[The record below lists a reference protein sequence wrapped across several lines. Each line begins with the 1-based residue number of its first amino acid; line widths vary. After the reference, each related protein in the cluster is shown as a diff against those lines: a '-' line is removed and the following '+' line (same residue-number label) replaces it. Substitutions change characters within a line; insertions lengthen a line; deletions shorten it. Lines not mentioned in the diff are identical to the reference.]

1 MIFSSIPFLYY
12 FLPAVLLAYFLT
24 PRKGK
29 NGVLLLFSL
38 IFYGW
43 GEPRL
48 IFVMLL
54 SVALGYFFGL
64 ALERTGEE
72 RPRKLLLALA
82 VLSSLGFLVYYKYT
96 DFFLENINALFGTR
110 LPLLNLALPIGIS
123 FYTFQILSYTV
134 DVYRGQV
141 PAQKNPVNLACYVT
155 FFPQLIAGPIV
166 RYADVARQ
174 LEERTH
180 SLDSCR
186 LGGRRFLVGLGKK
199 ILLANLLGELCAA
212 WRVTQD
218 GSVLF
223 SWLYA
228 VGYTLH
234 IYYDFSGYSDMAIGL
249 GKIFGFTFP
258 ENFRYPYIASSI
270 TDFWRRWHIS
280 LSSWFRDYVYIP
292 LGGNRRGRAVQL
304 RNILIVWLLTG
315 FWHGAAW
322 NFIAW
327 GGFFAILLVLEKL
340 WLLEKLGRH
349 PVLGHVYVL
358 LTVVF
363 SFVLFDASSLR
374 GAWGSILG
382 MLGLGDQPPVS
393 QEAVYLLRSNAVLLL
408 LGAVGATEL
417 PKRLALRLENK
428 APALM
433 AVAEPLALV
442 LLLLA
447 CTAYLVDGSYNPFL
461 YFRF

>member
-24 PRKGK
+24 PGKGK

-64 ALERTGEE
+64 TLEKTGEE
-72 RPRKLLLALA
+72 KPRKLLLALS

-96 DFFLENINALFGTR
+96 DFFLENINALFGTH

-141 PAQKNPVNLACYVT
+141 PAQKNPIDLACYVT

-223 SWLYA
+223 SWMYA

-340 WLLEKLGRH
+340 WLLEKMGRH

-358 LTVVF
+358 LAVVF
-363 SFVLFDASSLR
+363 SFVLFDASSLQSA
-374 GAWGSILG
+374 GNSILG
-382 MLGLGDQPPVS
+382 MLGLGGLPPVS

>member
-72 RPRKLLLALA
+72 RPRKLLLALS

-96 DFFLENINALFGTR
+96 DFFLENINVLLGTH

-141 PAQKNPVNLACYVT
+141 PAQKNPIDLACYVT

-186 LGGRRFLVGLGKK
+186 LGARRFLVGLGKK

-349 PVLGHVYVL
+349 PVLGHGYVL
-358 LTVVF
+358 LAVVF
-363 SFVLFDASSLR
+363 SFVLFDASSLQSA
-374 GAWGSILG
+374 GNSILG
-382 MLGLGDQPPVS
+382 MLGLGGLPPVS

>member
-64 ALERTGEE
+64 ALEKTGEE
-72 RPRKLLLALA
+72 RPRKLLLALS

-96 DFFLENINALFGTR
+96 DFFLENINALFGTH

-141 PAQKNPVNLACYVT
+141 PAQKNPIDLACYVT

-212 WRVTQD
+212 WRATQD

-292 LGGNRRGRAVQL
+292 LGGNRRGTAIQL

-340 WLLEKLGRH
+340 WLLEKMGRH

-358 LTVVF
+358 LAVVF
-363 SFVLFDASSLR
+363 SFVLFDASSLQSA
-374 GAWGSILG
+374 GNSILG
-382 MLGLGDQPPVS
+382 MLGLGGLPPVS

>member
-64 ALERTGEE
+64 ALEKTGEE
-72 RPRKLLLALA
+72 RPRKLLLALS
-82 VLSSLGFLVYYKYT
+82 VLSSLGFLMYYKYT
-96 DFFLENINALFGTR
+96 DFFLENINALFGTH

-212 WRVTQD
+212 WRVTQG

-292 LGGNRRGRAVQL
+292 LGGSRC
-304 RNILIVWLLTG
+304 
-315 FWHGAAW
+315 AAW
-322 NFIAW
+322 KKYRNVFIV
-327 GGFFAILLVLEKL
+327 FLV
-340 WLLEKLGRH
+340 
-349 PVLGHVYVL
+349 
-358 LTVVF
+358 
-363 SFVLFDASSLR
+363 S
-374 GAWGSILG
+374 
-382 MLGLGDQPPVS
+382 GL
-393 QEAVYLLRSNAVLLL
+393 
-408 LGAVGATEL
+408 
-417 PKRLALRLENK
+417 
-428 APALM
+428 
-433 AVAEPLALV
+433 
-442 LLLLA
+442 
-447 CTAYLVDGSYNPFL
+447 
-461 YFRF
+461 

>member
-64 ALERTGEE
+64 ALEKTGEE
-72 RPRKLLLALA
+72 RPRKLLLALS
-82 VLSSLGFLVYYKYT
+82 VLSSLGFLMYYKYT
-96 DFFLENINALFGTR
+96 DFFLENINALFGTH

-141 PAQKNPVNLACYVT
+141 PAQKNPIDLACYVT

-186 LGGRRFLVGLGKK
+186 LGARRFLVGLGKK

-292 LGGNRRGRAVQL
+292 LGGNRKGRGKQL

-322 NFIAW
+322 NFLFW
-327 GGFFAILLVLEKL
+327 GLYFAVLLILEKL
-340 WLLEKLGRH
+340 ALLKTLEKHRFF
-349 PVLGHVYVL
+349 GHLYL
-358 LTVVF
+358 LLAVIF
-363 SFVLFDASSLR
+363 GFVLFDASSLR
-374 GAWGSILG
+374 GAWVCLRG
-382 MLGLGDQPPVS
+382 MFGLGGLPAVS
-393 QEAVYLLRSNAVLLL
+393 DEGLYLLRSNAVLLL
-408 LGAVGATEL
+408 VSAVGAAPL
-417 PKRLALRLENK
+417 PKMLAQKLNDYSTNAAAALR
-428 APALM
+428 ALGLCM
-433 AVAEPLALV
+433 
-442 LLLLA
+442 LLLA
-447 CTAYLVDGSYNPFL
+447 CTAFLVDGSYNPFL

>member
-64 ALERTGEE
+64 ALEKTGEE
-72 RPRKLLLALA
+72 RPRKLLLALS

-96 DFFLENINALFGTR
+96 DFFLENINALFGTH

-134 DVYRGQV
+134 DVYQGQV

-358 LTVVF
+358 LAVVF

-382 MLGLGDQPPVS
+382 MLGLGSLPPVS

>member
-64 ALERTGEE
+64 ALERTGGE
-72 RPRKLLLALA
+72 RPRKLLLALS

-96 DFFLENINALFGTR
+96 DFFLENINALFGTH

-280 LSSWFRDYVYIP
+280 LSTWFRDYVYIP

-358 LTVVF
+358 LAVVF
-363 SFVLFDASSLR
+363 SFVLFDASSLQSA
-374 GAWGSILG
+374 GNSILG
-382 MLGLGDQPPVS
+382 MLGLGGLPPVS

-433 AVAEPLALV
+433 AVVEPLALV

>member
-64 ALERTGEE
+64 ALEKTGEE
-72 RPRKLLLALA
+72 RPRKLLLALS
-82 VLSSLGFLVYYKYT
+82 VLSSLGFLMYYKYT
-96 DFFLENINALFGTR
+96 DFFLENINALFGTH

-166 RYADVARQ
+166 RYSDVARQ

-340 WLLEKLGRH
+340 RLLEKLGRH

-358 LTVVF
+358 LAVVF
-363 SFVLFDASSLR
+363 SFVLFDASSLQSA
-374 GAWGSILG
+374 GNSILG
-382 MLGLGDQPPVS
+382 MLGLGGLPPVS

>member
-64 ALERTGEE
+64 ALEKTGEE
-72 RPRKLLLALA
+72 RPRKLLLALS

-96 DFFLENINALFGTR
+96 DFFLENINALFGTH

-212 WRVTQD
+212 WRVTQH

-258 ENFRYPYIASSI
+258 ENFCYPYIASSI
-270 TDFWRRWHIS
+270 TDFCRRWHIS

-292 LGGNRRGRAVQL
+292 LGGNRRGRTVQL

-340 WLLEKLGRH
+340 CLLEKLGRH

-358 LTVVF
+358 LAVVF
-363 SFVLFDASSLR
+363 SFVLFDASSLQSA
-374 GAWGSILG
+374 GNSILG
-382 MLGLGDQPPVS
+382 MLGLGGLPPVS

-408 LGAVGATEL
+408 LGSVGATEL